1 MPLTYKVLGQNN
13 PSASGLTTL
22 YTVPSSTQAVCS
34 SISVCNILNTAT
46 TYRIAIRPTGEAIAN
61 KHYLTYDSSL
71 PANDSTILTMGISLG
86 ASDVVS
92 VYAASSGVSFS
103 LFGTEVT

>member
-61 KHYLTYDSSL
+61 KHYLTYDASL
-71 PANDSTILTMGISLG
+71 PANDSTILTMGVSLN

>member
-1 MPLTYKVLGQNN
+1 MPLTYKILGQNN

-34 SISVCNILNTAT
+34 SISVCNLLNTAT
-46 TYRIAIRPTGEAIAN
+46 TYRIAVRPTGEAIAN
-61 KHYLTYDSSL
+61 KHYLAYDVSL

-86 ASDVVS
+86 TTDVVS
-92 VYAASSGVSFS
+92 IYAASSGVSFS
-103 LFGTEVT
+103 LFGTEIT